1 MKKDSPPNVHP
12 TPETWVSWAV
22 GGLDPAA
29 ARAAERHARACP
41 DCHGL
46 KEASRVVALAA
57 RPGALE
63 PVPALVRRRAERLFA
78 AHAPKPSA
86 VLETVREVIG
96 RLRVLVAPAPFG
108 GGAFAGAGVR
118 AAGPGAARR
127 CTLASGSHRVE
138 LEWTP
143 EGERWSLRG
152 RIVEDVSEAEA
163 TAIAR
168 ARGSAR
174 SGQRRAPGLTLEF
187 GQGRPR
193 RVAPG
198 PRGFFGPIASRAPEV
213 RVTLRASGRV
223 FRSPWL
229 PAAPRPRRTPRA

>member
-1 MKKDSPPNVHP
+1 MRKESPSNVHP
-12 TPETWVSWAV
+12 APETWVTWAV

-29 ARAAERHARACP
+29 ARAAERHARTCP
-41 DCHGL
+41 DCRGL
-46 KEASRVVALAA
+46 QEASRVVALAA
-57 RPGALE
+57 RPGVLE

-78 AHAPKPSA
+78 LHAHAPRP
-86 VLETVREVIG
+86 VLETVREAIG

-108 GGAFAGAGVR
+108 GFATAGVR
-118 AAGPGAARR
+118 AAGPSATRR
-127 CTLASGSHRVE
+127 CTLASGTHRVE

-152 RIVEDVSEAEA
+152 RIVEDVA
-163 TAIAR
+163 
-168 ARGSAR
+168 GS
-174 SGQRRAPGLTLEF
+174 GPRRAPGLTLEF

-198 PRGFFGPIASRAPEV
+198 PRGFFGPIASQAPEV

-229 PAAPRPRRTPRA
+229 PAAPRARR

>member
-1 MKKDSPPNVHP
+1 MSMDSPSNVHP
-12 TPETWVSWAV
+12 APETWVTWAV

-29 ARAAERHARACP
+29 ARAAERHARACS
-41 DCHGL
+41 DCRAL
-46 KEASRVVALAA
+46 QAASRVLALAA

-78 AHAPKPSA
+78 THARASQP
-86 VLETVREVIG
+86 VLETVREAIG
-96 RLRVLVAPAPFG
+96 RLRVLIAPAPF
-108 GGAFAGAGVR
+108 GAFAGAGVR
-118 AAGPGAARR
+118 AAGPAAARR
-127 CTLASGSHRVE
+127 CTLASGTHRVE

-152 RIVEDVSEAEA
+152 RIVEEAAGSEA
-163 TAIAR
+163 TPVAR
-168 ARGSAR
+168 TRGAAR
-174 SGQRRAPGLTLEF
+174 SGPRRAPGLTLEF

-198 PRGFFGPIASRAPEV
+198 PRGFFGPIASQAPDV

-229 PAAPRPRRTPRA
+229 PAAPRARRTPRG

>member
-1 MKKDSPPNVHP
+1 MSMDPPKSVHP
-12 TPETWVSWAV
+12 APETWVTWAV

-29 ARAAERHARACP
+29 ARAAERHARACS
-41 DCHGL
+41 DCRAL
-46 KEASRVVALAA
+46 QAASRVVALAA

-63 PVPALVRRRAERLFA
+63 PVPAVVRRRAERLFK
-78 AHAPKPSA
+78 AHAAKSRA
-86 VLETVREVIG
+86 VLETVREAIG
-96 RLRVLVAPAPFG
+96 RLRVLIAPAPFG
-108 GGAFAGAGVR
+108 GFAAAGVR
-118 AAGPGAARR
+118 AAGPSSARR
-127 CTLASGSHRVE
+127 CTLASGTHRVE

-198 PRGFFGPIASRAPEV
+198 PRGFFGPIASQAPEV

-229 PAAPRPRRTPRA
+229 PAAPRARR